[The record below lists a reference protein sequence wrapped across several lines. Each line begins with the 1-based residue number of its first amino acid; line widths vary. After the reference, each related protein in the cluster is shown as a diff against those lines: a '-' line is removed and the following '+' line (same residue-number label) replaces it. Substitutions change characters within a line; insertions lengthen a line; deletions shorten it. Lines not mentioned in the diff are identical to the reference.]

1 MKMISVP
8 EIFSEYVFDDK
19 KMKKAM
25 SAEDYAE
32 FKATVNENKELSK
45 ELASKIA
52 EAMKNWAI
60 SMGATHYTHWF
71 QPMTGV
77 TAEKHDSFVSPTDD
91 GSVIMNF
98 SGKELI
104 KSEGDASSFPNGGL
118 RSTFEARGYTSWD
131 PTSYAFVKNGAL
143 CIPTAFSTY
152 QGQVLDKKTPLLR
165 STKAVTEQAKR
176 LLKLLGKNCKDV
188 IVTVGAEQEYFLID
202 KKNYLQRKDLMFTGR
217 TLFGSTPAKGQEMA
231 DHYYGNIRPRVLAFM
246 EELDKELWKF
256 GIPAKTRHNEV
267 APAQHELAPI
277 YTAVNVAADQ
287 NQLTME
293 TMKKLA
299 EKHDLVCLLN
309 EKPFQYVNGSGKH
322 DNWSMSTFEGENLF
336 DPDKNVVDN
345 IQFLL
350 FLCSVIRGV
359 DRHQD
364 LLRLSV
370 ASAGN
375 DHRLGASEAP
385 PAIVS
390 MYIGEE
396 LEGVLENI
404 SSGKK
409 YNEKTAENFNTASG
423 LKTDVK
429 KDNTDRNRTSPFAFT
444 GNKFEFRMLGSE
456 CNISCPT
463 TMINTA
469 VAESLKYF
477 ADQLENSNDV
487 EKTAK
492 ALIKETYDN
501 HKRILFNG
509 NGYSEEWKKEAK
521 KRGLLNLA
529 DTPTALLR
537 YNDKKNVELLSSFG
551 VLNAEEIEARMEIL
565 LENYC
570 KTINIEARTMLEMT
584 KREIIPACVTNMKE
598 LAKTI
603 QIKKEIGASCKTE
616 KDILNKISSLTDQ
629 AHSAQLVLEEKSKS
643 VKAEKDIKEKARK
656 YQIEVLG
663 AMTSLRK
670 PVDELEK
677 LVAKKYWPF
686 PAYSDILYSV

>member
-1 MKMISVP
+1 MISIP
-8 EIFSEYVFDDK
+8 EIFSEYVFDEK
-19 KMKKAM
+19 KMQKSMSKK
-25 SAEDYAE
+25 DFAE
-32 FKATVNENKELSK
+32 FNATVKEGKPLSK
-45 ELASKIA
+45 ELASKVA

-60 SMGATHYTHWF
+60 SMGATHFTHWF

-77 TAEKHDSFVSPTDD
+77 TAEKHDSFISPTDD
-91 GSVIMNF
+91 GSIIMKF

-118 RSTFEARGYTSWD
+118 RSTFEARGYTVWD

-143 CIPTAFSTY
+143 CIPTAFCTY

-165 STKAVTEQAKR
+165 STKAVSNQAQR
-176 LLKLLGKNCKDV
+176 VLKAIGAECSGV
-188 IVTVGAEQEYFLID
+188 TVTVGAEQEYFLID

-217 TLFGSTPAKGQEMA
+217 TLFGSNPAKGQEMA

-246 EELDKELWKF
+246 EELDRELWKF
-256 GIPAKTRHNEV
+256 GILAKTRHNEV

-293 TMKKLA
+293 IMRKIA
-299 EKHDLVCLLN
+299 EKHDLICLLN
-309 EKPFQYVNGSGKH
+309 EKPFQDVNGSGKH

-336 DPDKNVVDN
+336 EPGKKPKENY
-345 IQFLL
+345 QFLL
-350 FLCSVIRGV
+350 FLSAVIKAV
-359 DRHQD
+359 DKHQD

-390 MYIGEE
+390 MYVGEE
-396 LEGVLENI
+396 LEGILENI
-404 SSGKK
+404 TSGKN
-409 YNEKTAENFNTASG
+409 YDEKVADNLDTADG
-423 LKTDVK
+423 VKTEFK

-469 VAESLKYF
+469 VAESLREF
-477 ADQLENSNDV
+477 ADKLEKSSNV
-487 EKTAK
+487 NET
-492 ALIKETYDN
+492 IIEIIRETYSN
-501 HKRILFNG
+501 HKRIIFNG
-509 NGYSEEWKKEAK
+509 NGYGEEWKKEAEN
-521 KRGLLNLA
+521 RGLLNLEN
-529 DTPTALLR
+529 TPQALLK
-537 YNDKKNVELLSSFG
+537 YNDQKNVELLASFG
-551 VLNAEEIEARMEIL
+551 VLNSDEINARMEIL

-584 KREIIPACVTNMKE
+584 KREIIPACVSNMKE

-603 QIKKEIGASCKTE
+603 SLKKEIKIPCETE
-616 KDILNKISSLTDQ
+616 IKILDKISALTDQ
-629 AHSAQLVLEEKSKS
+629 AYQAQLKLEEASKRI
-643 VKAEKDIKEKARK
+643 KMEKDYAKRAIA
-656 YQIEVLG
+656 YHSEVLG
-663 AMTSLRK
+663 SMTDLRK

-677 LVAKKYWPF
+677 IVAKKYWPF

>member
-1 MKMISVP
+1 MISVP
-8 EIFSEYVFDDK
+8 VMFSQYVFDDK

-25 SAEDYAE
+25 SAKDFAE
-32 FKATVNENKELSK
+32 FKATVNEGKPLSK

-77 TAEKHDSFVSPTDD
+77 TAEKHDSFIAPVDSC
-91 GSVIMNF
+91 SVIMKF

-118 RSTFEARGYTSWD
+118 RSTFEARGYTVWD

-143 CIPTAFSTY
+143 CIPTAFCTY
-152 QGQVLDKKTPLLR
+152 SGQVLDKKTPLLR
-165 STKAVTEQAKR
+165 STKAITHEAKR
-176 LLKLLGKNCKDV
+176 LLALLGKKSQGVN
-188 IVTVGAEQEYFLID
+188 VTVGAEQEYFLID
-202 KKNYLQRKDLMFTGR
+202 KKNYLLRKDLMFTGR
-217 TLFGSTPAKGQEMA
+217 TLFGSNPAKGQEMA

-246 EELDKELWKF
+246 EELDRELWKF

-267 APAQHELAPI
+267 APAQHELAPV

-293 TMKKLA
+293 IMKKIA
-299 EKHDLVCLLN
+299 EKHDLICLLN
-309 EKPFQYVNGSGKH
+309 EKPFQDVNGSGKH

-336 DPDKNVVDN
+336 EPGKKPRENY
-345 IQFLL
+345 QFLL
-350 FLCSVIRGV
+350 FLSAVIKAV

-396 LEGVLENI
+396 LEGILENI
-404 SSGKK
+404 SSGKS
-409 YNEKTAENFNTASG
+409 YDEKVADSLNTADG
-423 LKTDVK
+423 VETEFK

-469 VAESLKYF
+469 VAEALKEF
-477 ADQLENSNDV
+477 ADTLEKSNDINATV
-487 EKTAK
+487 KT
-492 ALIKETYDN
+492 LIKQAYDN
-501 HKRILFNG
+501 HKRIVFNG
-509 NGYSEEWKKEAK
+509 NGYGEDWKKEAQR
-521 KRGLLNLA
+521 RGLLNLEN
-529 DTPTALLR
+529 TPKALLK
-537 YNDKKNVELLSSFG
+537 YTDEKNVKLLSSFG
-551 VLNAEEIEARMEIL
+551 VLEAEEVEARMEIL

-603 QIKKEIGASCKTE
+603 SIKKEIGISAKTE
-616 KDILNKISSLTDQ
+616 CEILAKISALTDQ
-629 AHSAQLVLEEKSKS
+629 AYEAQLRLEEASKS
-643 VKAEKDIKEKARK
+643 VKTIKDYKARAVK
-656 YQIEVLG
+656 YNEEVLG
-663 AMTSLRK
+663 AMTNLRR

-677 LVAKKYWPF
+677 IVAKKYWPF

>member
-1 MKMISVP
+1 MISIP
-8 EIFSEYVFDDK
+8 QTFSEYVFDDK
-19 KMKKAM
+19 KMQKAM
-25 SAEDYAE
+25 SKSAFAQ
-32 FKATVNENKELSK
+32 FKATVNEGKPLSK
-45 ELASKIA
+45 DLADTIA

-77 TAEKHDSFVSPTDD
+77 TAEKHDSFISPDNN
-91 GSVIMNF
+91 GSVIMKF

-118 RSTFEARGYTSWD
+118 RSTFEARGYTVWD

-143 CIPTAFSTY
+143 CIPTAFCTY

-165 STKAVTEQAKR
+165 STKAVSEQAKR
-176 LLKLLGKNCKDV
+176 VLKSFGKNENV

-217 TLFGSTPAKGQEMA
+217 TLFGSNPAKGQEMA

-246 EELDKELWKF
+246 EELDRELWKF

-267 APAQHELAPI
+267 APAQHELAPV

-293 TMKKLA
+293 IMKKIA
-299 EKHDLVCLLN
+299 EKHDLICLLN
-309 EKPFQYVNGSGKH
+309 EKPFKDVNGSGKH
-322 DNWSMSTFEGENLF
+322 DNWSMSTANGENLF
-336 DPDKNVVDN
+336 EPGKNPKN
-345 IQFLL
+345 NYQFLL
-350 FLCSVIRGV
+350 FLSAVITAV

-370 ASAGN
+370 ASASN

-396 LEGVLENI
+396 LEGILENL
-404 SSGKK
+404 SSGKT
-409 YNEKTAENFNTASG
+409 YDEKIAEGLDTASG
-423 LKTDVK
+423 GKTEFK

-444 GNKFEFRMLGSE
+444 GNKWEFRMLGSE

-469 VAESLKYF
+469 VAEALSEF
-477 ADQLENSNDV
+477 ADALENSTDK
-487 EKTAK
+487 ESTIKELIKTA
-492 ALIKETYDN
+492 YVN
-501 HKRILFNG
+501 HKRIVFNG
-509 NGYSEEWKKEAK
+509 NGYGEDWKKEAVEV
-521 KRGLLNLA
+521 RGLLNL
-529 DTPTALLR
+529 DNTPKALVR
-537 YNDKKNVELLSSFG
+537 YNDEKNVKLLSSFG
-551 VLNAEEIEARMEIL
+551 VLNEEEINARMEIL

-584 KREIIPACVTNMKE
+584 KREIIPACITSVNE

-603 QIKKEIGASCKTE
+603 KLKREIGVSSETESKILEKTTTLLDATYQAELKLEEVSYQVKKE
-616 KDILNKISSLTDQ
+616 KDIIT
-629 AHSAQLVLEEKSKS
+629 KST
-643 VKAEKDIKEKARK
+643 K
-656 YQIEVLG
+656 YHDEVLN
-663 AMTSLRK
+663 AMTELRK

-677 LVAKKYWPF
+677 LVPKKYWPF
-686 PAYSDILYSV
+686 PAYSEILYSV

>member
-1 MKMISVP
+1 MISVP

-19 KMKKAM
+19 KMQKAM
-25 SAEDYAE
+25 SKSAFSE
-32 FKATVNENKELSK
+32 FNATVNEGKPLSK
-45 ELASKIA
+45 ELADKIA

-77 TAEKHDSFVSPTDD
+77 TAEKHDSFISPENN
-91 GSVIMNF
+91 GSVIMKF

-118 RSTFEARGYTSWD
+118 RSTFEARGYTVWD

-143 CIPTAFSTY
+143 CIPTAFCTY

-165 STKAVTEQAKR
+165 STKAVSEQAKR
-176 LLKLLGKNCKDV
+176 LLNVIGNNADGV

-217 TLFGSTPAKGQEMA
+217 TLFGSNPAKGQEMA

-246 EELDKELWKF
+246 DELDRELWKF

-267 APAQHELAPI
+267 APAQHELAPV

-293 TMKKLA
+293 ILKKIA
-299 EKHDLVCLLN
+299 EKHDLICLLN
-309 EKPFQYVNGSGKH
+309 EKPFKDVNGSGKH
-322 DNWSMSTFEGENLF
+322 DNWSMSTTDGENLF
-336 DPDKNVVDN
+336 EPGKNPKEN
-345 IQFLL
+345 YQFLL
-350 FLCSVIRGV
+350 FLSAVITAV
-359 DRHQD
+359 DKHQD

-370 ASAGN
+370 ASASN

-396 LEGVLENI
+396 LEGILENI
-404 SSGKK
+404 SSGKS
-409 YNEKTAENFNTASG
+409 YDEKVASDLDTASG
-423 LKTDVK
+423 IKTAYK

-469 VAESLKYF
+469 VAETLKEF
-477 ADQLENSNDV
+477 ADVLESSTDKNSTIK
-487 EKTAK
+487 E
-492 ALIKETYDN
+492 LIKKAYDN
-501 HKRILFNG
+501 HKRIVFNG
-509 NGYSEEWKKEAK
+509 NGYAEEWKKEAVEV
-521 KRGLLNLA
+521 RGLLNLEN
-529 DTPTALLR
+529 TPKALIR
-537 YNDKKNVELLSSFG
+537 YNDEKNVKLLSSFG
-551 VLNAEEIEARMEIL
+551 VLNEEEINARMEIL

-584 KREIIPACVTNMKE
+584 KREIIPACITSVNE

-603 QIKKEIGASCKTE
+603 KLKKEIGVSSQTESKILEKTTLLLDEAYEAELQLEEISKKIKTE
-616 KDILNKISSLTDQ
+616 NDIVK
-629 AHSAQLVLEEKSKS
+629 
-643 VKAEKDIKEKARK
+643 KAEAYHD
-656 YQIEVLG
+656 EVLS
-663 AMTSLRK
+663 AMTKLRK

-677 LVAKKYWPF
+677 LVPKKYWPF